1 MFLLMK
7 EEIENLAEDVQEYLL
22 RHAENFRMRVVEE
35 LSVIMGD
42 MLASLVIFFMLFT
55 AFLFILVGA
64 VAALTQ
70 LVGFVYAMMLAG
82 VVILAAALA
91 VYLLRIRIFVDT
103 LVKHFSRLLSVRKEV
118 RHGQE

>member
-22 RHAENFRMRVVEE
+22 RHAENIRMRVVEE

-70 LVGFVYAMMLAG
+70 LIGFVYAMMLAG
-82 VVILAAALA
+82 VAILAAALA

-118 RHGQE
+118 RDGQE

>member
-1 MFLLMK
+1 MK
-7 EEIENLAEDVQEYLL
+7 EEIENLAEDVQEYPL
-22 RHAENFRMRVVEE
+22 RHAENVKMRVIEE

-64 VAALTQ
+64 VAALAQ
-70 LVGFVYAMMLAG
+70 LVGFVYAIMLAG
-82 VVILAAALA
+82 AVIMAAALA
-91 VYLLRIRIFVDT
+91 VYFLRIRIFVDT

-118 RHGQE
+118 RDEQE